1 MLLVEIITTSDKV
14 AVPAYATIGSAAV
27 DIYPNID
34 KPINIYPGE
43 TKRIPTGFKV
53 SINDPNYCLKLYPRS
68 GAGVKG
74 MVLGNCVGI
83 IDSDYQEEVFA
94 AITNRL
100 LEGVITV
107 EPGKACCQMI
117 LEKVEKILFAKVDSF
132 TAKRGERVGG
142 FGSTDKKV
150 VKKQIFK
157 TTPGLKPKCVSCG
170 AVFECYHATQ
180 TMCTECRSK
189 QNNFSS
195 APVYGHII
203 YTCPECHV
211 EYTPYRVEQ
220 VKCVQCEMTANPIT
234 IESERVLKPG
244 KIQLQGKCALCEGDF
259 PADTLVTIHGKHW
272 CKNCSAEVI

>member
-1 MLLVEIITTSDKV
+1 MLLVEIITLSDKV

-34 KPINIYPGE
+34 KPIDIYPGE
-43 TKRIPTGFKV
+43 TKLIPTGFKV
-53 SINDPNYCLKLYPRS
+53 SINYSNYCLKLYPRS

-132 TAKRGERVGG
+132 TVKRGERIGG
-142 FGSTDKKV
+142 FGSTDKKNM
-150 VKKQIFK
+150 IG
-157 TTPGLKPKCVSCG
+157 T
-170 AVFECYHATQ
+170 
-180 TMCTECRSK
+180 
-189 QNNFSS
+189 
-195 APVYGHII
+195 APVYGHLT
-203 YTCPECHV
+203 YTCPDCKE
-211 EYTPYRVEQ
+211 EYTPYIVDQ
-220 VKCVQCEMTANPIT
+220 VRCVQCEMTANPIT
-234 IESERVLKPG
+234 SKAERVLKPG
-244 KIQLQGKCALCEGDF
+244 KIQIQGKCALCEGDF

-272 CKNCSAEVI
+272 CKNCSREVI